1 VSRERELLQRV
12 AVQLPVFDLKK
23 ASDLVDEIQE
33 LLAQP
38 EQEPVAWQ
46 FRTFHGEHTVCPG
59 WDVWEHCTEQKF
71 NNVSEH
77 VTKGFYQVRKLY
89 TAPQKR
95 EPLSEEGRKSV
106 MSEQQAEAWIIVN
119 KETGYRT
126 QVSDLTPFL
135 YHREIFEVIPLYTA
149 PPKREPLSEDKLD
162 ALAEANITDEGIA
175 GYYLGFRD
183 AEKAHGITGVD
194 DE

>member
-1 VSRERELLQRV
+1 MSRERELLQRV

-38 EQEPVAWQ
+38 EQTKQEPVAWQ

-89 TAPQKR
+89 TAP
-95 EPLSEEGRKSV
+95 
-106 MSEQQAEAWIIVN
+106 
-119 KETGYRT
+119 
-126 QVSDLTPFL
+126 
-135 YHREIFEVIPLYTA
+135 
-149 PPKREPLSEDKLD
+149 PKREPLS
-162 ALAEANITDEGIA
+162 DEELKNLYDRHA
-175 GYYLGFRD
+175 FAMESDEYMWGFRD
-183 AEKAHGITGVD
+183 AEKAHGIGVD